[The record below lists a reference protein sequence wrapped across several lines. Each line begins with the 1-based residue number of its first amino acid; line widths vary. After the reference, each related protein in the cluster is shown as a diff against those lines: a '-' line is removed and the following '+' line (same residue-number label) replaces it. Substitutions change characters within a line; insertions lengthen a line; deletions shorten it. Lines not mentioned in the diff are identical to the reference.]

1 MEVKTFEAF
10 TMKDA
15 IRSVK
20 KEFGNDAII
29 LSTKEVES
37 RDGRSKMY
45 EVRASPSGASYRS
58 VTESRGMVVGAS
70 TASADEDSGEGYR
83 RELLELNRRVARLEE
98 NGARRQDLDGIE
110 ASLLELRNLLSELLS
125 SRDGSIFE
133 GLDEDTSQLLSHL
146 KMMDVNEADLL
157 SLGKYLNALPQESY
171 KKELP
176 RMEVIKAH
184 AIRWFLKRIRIAPIW
199 NSVMGERQL
208 QVFVGP
214 TGVGKST
221 TVAKLAAHFQ
231 LKEDRRVVILSYD
244 TNRLG
249 ATEQM
254 RIYAKV
260 IGCPFE
266 SVSRLSEIQ
275 SAIDRHLDKDII
287 ILDTAGRSPKNRHS
301 LEDLSELKKLNIAV
315 YYHLVLSMTDRRLQ
329 VERSIKGFSSLGVNS
344 LVFTKLDE
352 SWAYGEVYNA
362 SMKWGIPLS
371 YFGIGQKIPEDL
383 ERASKERVVER
394 LFSI

>member
-1 MEVKTFEAF
+1 MEIKTFEAF
-10 TMKDA
+10 NMKDA

-20 KEFGNDAII
+20 KEFGTDAII
-29 LSTKEVES
+29 LSTKELEAT
-37 RDGRSKMY
+37 DGRGKIY
-45 EVRASPSGASYRS
+45 EVRAAPASGAGRTGSSERS
-58 VTESRGMVVGAS
+58 NLAGAS
-70 TASADEDSGEGYR
+70 RTMSEGEDSEAR
-83 RELLELNRRVARLEE
+83 SRDLSEFNRRLSRLEE
-98 NGARRQDLDGIE
+98 VSARRQDLDGIE
-110 ASLLELRNLLSELLS
+110 ASLLEVRNLLSELLS
-125 SRDGSIFE
+125 ARDGSLFD
-133 GLDEDTSQLLSHL
+133 GLDEETATLLQHL

-157 SLGKYLNALPQESY
+157 ELSKYINALPAEQGN
-171 KKELP
+171 KKHSKSEI
-176 RMEVIKAH
+176 IKAQ

-275 SAIDRHLDKDII
+275 TAIDRHLDKDII
-287 ILDTAGRSPKNRHS
+287 ILDTAGRSPKNRHN
-301 LEDLSELKKLNIAV
+301 LDDLLELKKLNIAE
-315 YYHLVLSMTDRRLQ
+315 YYHLVLSMTDRKLQ
-329 VERSIKGFSSLGVNS
+329 VERSIKGFSSLGINS

-352 SWAYGEVYNA
+352 SWSYGEVYNA
-362 SMKWGIPLS
+362 SMKWGHTSELLRDWT
-371 YFGIGQKIPEDL
+371 EDTG
-383 ERASKERVVER
+383 RS
-394 LFSI
+394 